1 MLHLLLLLMIGM
13 VKRQVHK
20 GKQLQATILMT
31 DLKERSTLSKKTHQ
45 VELPNTTNAAEK
57 SEVTDNYFKF
67 YSQTCNFYKKTTLN
81 LLPILKSAHCVLFQ
95 AALVFNLFNNSI
107 HRSHFYYYIMVFR
120 LIFLFIRL
128 IYSLIIPQ
136 FFFNRDF
143 FQTF

>member
-81 LLPILKSAHCVLFQ
+81 LLPILKSAHCVLFKLLLFLICLTTLSIEVIFIITLWYLGLSSCLSDSYT
-95 AALVFNLFNNSI
+95 AL
-107 HRSHFYYYIMVFR
+107 
-120 LIFLFIRL
+120 
-128 IYSLIIPQ
+128 
-136 FFFNRDF
+136 
-143 FQTF
+143 

>member
-57 SEVTDNYFKF
+57 SEVTDNYF
-67 YSQTCNFYKKTTLN
+67 
-81 LLPILKSAHCVLFQ
+81 
-95 AALVFNLFNNSI
+95 NSI
-107 HRSHFYYYIMVFR
+107 RRHVISIKKLH
-120 LIFLFIRL
+120 
-128 IYSLIIPQ
+128 
-136 FFFNRDF
+136 
-143 FQTF
+143 